1 MGGRAKRCQRFVSIF
16 YKSLALFVFQQNG
29 EKIMH
34 VLNEMNTEREPEFV
48 RDAEGAKL
56 ACVSVNTFRKLA
68 DEFGAVYRIGKIR
81 VTDWGKFKA
90 GLEAYRG

>member
-1 MGGRAKRCQRFVSIF
+1 M
-16 YKSLALFVFQQNG
+16 
-29 EKIMH
+29 
-34 VLNEMNTEREPEFV
+34 TEQEFV

-56 ACVSVNTFRKLA
+56 ARMGVNTFRKLA

-81 VTDWGKFKA
+81 VTDWEKFKT